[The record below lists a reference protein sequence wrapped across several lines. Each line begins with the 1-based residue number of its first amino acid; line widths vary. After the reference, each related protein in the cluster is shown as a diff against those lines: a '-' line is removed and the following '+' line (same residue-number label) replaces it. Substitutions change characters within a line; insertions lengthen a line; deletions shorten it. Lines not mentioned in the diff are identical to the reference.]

1 MPHSVAWRQQ
11 GKAPSG
17 KKLARDAI
25 GEQFGSRS
33 LLYEWF
39 FAGDPINNRILY
51 YRTDTSSNC
60 AAMAQ
65 AFLDSLGTVE

>member
-1 MPHSVAWRQQ
+1 M
-11 GKAPSG
+11 
-17 KKLARDAI
+17 KLAWDAI

-51 YRTDTSSNC
+51 YRTDTNTNC
-60 AAMAQ
+60 TAMAQ
-65 AFLDSLGTVE
+65 AFLDSLKTSE